1 MSQSPSPART
11 RTGIGEILL
20 NVIRGGLI
28 ALAELVPGISGG
40 TIALVVGVYER
51 ALDAG
56 NDLITLAKSFLTDR
70 PNIRRNARAVDWGL
84 IIPVGTGMLLTVFAL
99 AGVMKS
105 FVENQPEISRSL
117 FLGMVAASIM
127 VPLRMVDRTDLRKR
141 GAVAGI
147 LFVVAT
153 TGTFVLTGF
162 TAAENTSP
170 ALPLVFVAAAFAVCA
185 LVLPGVSGSFLLLA
199 LGLYGFVL
207 GAVHDRDLT
216 VIAVFVAGAG
226 TGIILFI
233 RLLGYLMHQ
242 HRTLTLVTMAGLML
256 GSLRALWPWQTA
268 DAELLTP
275 SGNVGVSALFIVIGA
290 GAVVGTLL
298 AERMTQHRNHQVKAL
313 RDLS

>member
-1 MSQSPSPART
+1 MSQLSSTERT
-11 RTGIGEILL
+11 RPGVGEILL

-40 TIALVVGVYER
+40 TVALVVGVYER

-56 NDLITLAKSFLTDR
+56 NDLITLARSVVTDR
-70 PNIRRNARAVDWGL
+70 GNVRKNARAVDWGL
-84 IIPVGTGMLLTVFAL
+84 ILPVGIGMLVTVFAL

-105 FVENQPEISRSL
+105 FVENQPQISRAL
-117 FLGMVAASIM
+117 FLGMVAASIV
-127 VPLRMVDRTDLRKR
+127 VPLQMVDRVDLRNR
-141 GAVAGI
+141 RVTAGALFAVAA
-147 LFVVAT
+147 VC
-153 TGTFVLTGF
+153 TFFLTGF

-170 ALPLVFVAAAFAVCA
+170 ALPVIFIAAAFAVCA

-207 GAVHDRDLT
+207 GAVHDRNLT

-233 RLLGYLMHQ
+233 RLLGYLMHH

-256 GSLRALWPWQTA
+256 GSLRALWPWQTE
-268 DAELLTP
+268 DAELLAP
-275 SGNVGVSALFIVIGA
+275 SGHVVLSVLFTVLGIGA
-290 GAVVGTLL
+290 VAATLW
-298 AERMTQHRNHQVKAL
+298 AESMTRRRERQIRAIRNL
-313 RDLS
+313 N

>member
-1 MSQSPSPART
+1 MSQSHSSART
-11 RTGIGEILL
+11 GTGAAEILL

-56 NDLITLAKSFLTDR
+56 NDLITLAKSLVTDR
-70 PNIRRNARAVDWGL
+70 ENVRKNAHAVDWGL
-84 IIPVGTGMLLTVFAL
+84 ILPVGIGMLLTVFAL

-105 FVENQPEISRSL
+105 FVENQPQISRAL

-127 VPLRMVDRTDLRKR
+127 VPLRMVDRRDLQTKTIP
-141 GAVAGI
+141 AVM
-147 LFVVAT
+147 LFIAAAV
-153 TGTFVLTGF
+153 GTFFLTGL
-162 TAAENTSP
+162 TAAENTDP
-170 ALPLVFVAAAFAVCA
+170 ALPFVFVAAAFAVCA

-207 GAVHDRDLT
+207 GAVHDRNLT
-216 VIAVFVAGAG
+216 VILVFVAGAG

-233 RLLGYLMHQ
+233 RLLGHLMHR
-242 HRTLTLVTMAGLML
+242 HRTLTLITMGGLML

-268 DAELLTP
+268 DADLLAP
-275 SGNVGVSALFIVIGA
+275 SGNVALLILCIAIGATAVIG
-290 GAVVGTLL
+290 TLWT
-298 AERMTQHRNHQVKAL
+298 EEMTQRRTKQVKAL
-313 RDLS
+313 QKQR